1 MNGLTSG
8 NSIAKPLVWALAIL
22 GVAVAMPAWAELKI
36 GVVDFG
42 KLAEESPQAKA
53 AQDAL
58 RAEFGNRQRD
68 LQNMQQTLKT
78 KDEKLQKD
86 AATMTEDQK
95 SRADKEL
102 RDSVRELQRKQGEMQ
117 DDLNVRRNEEM
128 SKLQRTL
135 TETVR
140 VYAKAQSFDLVVA
153 DGVIYATPTID
164 ITPQILAALQQRGG
178 AAKPAGAVTPATP
191 AAPSTAPPAAKPQ
204 GR

>member
-8 NSIAKPLVWALAIL
+8 NSIAKPLVWALAIF
-22 GVAVAMPAWAELKI
+22 GAAVAMPAWAELKI

-135 TETVR
+135 TDTVR
-140 VYAKAQSFDLVVA
+140 VFAKAQSFDLVVA

-178 AAKPAGAVTPATP
+178 AAKPAGASAPVTPG
-191 AAPSTAPPAAKPQ
+191 APSTAPPAAKPQ